1 MSNYWPTGTVYGTL
15 LNFQAECDAMAAQ
28 MTQAPY
34 KAPPIAPVLY
44 VKTVNTWSANGAGVP
59 VPQHVPLVEVG
70 ATIALVFG
78 PPAPVNKTQ
87 SATNLEAS
95 FVLMNDFSIPH
106 SSYFRPPVKFK
117 CLDGFLG
124 VGSHLVG
131 AQVAGDPQKF
141 KLEVRVNGELKQ
153 AIDFSGLVR
162 SATQLMVDVGNFMT
176 LREGD
181 VLMLG
186 LDCLPGGG
194 RPLAKVGDVVEI
206 SSPSLPALG
215 ALSNTLIAEEQ
226 FFDGPPQEKLA
237 PSGGSAVHKVT
248 SVGAG

>member
-1 MSNYWPTGTVYGTL
+1 MSNYWPAGTVYGTL
-15 LNFQAECDAMAAQ
+15 LNFQAERDAMAPQ

-34 KAPPIAPVLY
+34 KAPPNAPVLY
-44 VKTVNTWSANGAGVP
+44 LKTANTWSANGAGVL
-59 VPQHVPLVEVG
+59 VPQHVPVVEVG

-78 PPAPVNKTQ
+78 PPAPVNKGQ

-106 SSYFRPPVKFK
+106 NSYFRPPVKFK

-124 VGSHLVG
+124 VGSLLVS

-141 KLEVRVNGELKQ
+141 KLEMRINGELHQ
-153 AIDFSGLVR
+153 AIDYSGLVR
-162 SATQLMVDVGNFMT
+162 SATQLMADVGSFMT

-194 RPLAKVGDVVEI
+194 RPVAKVGDLIEI
-206 SSPSLPALG
+206 SSPSMPALG
-215 ALSNTLIAEEQ
+215 KLSNTLIAE
-226 FFDGPPQEKLA
+226 A
-237 PSGGSAVHKVT
+237 A
-248 SVGAG
+248 